1 MKLVTAEGMRNL
13 EAAAMATGRTAQQLM
28 EEAGLA
34 LAQEAWMLLGTL
46 EGRRIVVLA
55 GPGNNGGDGLVA
67 ACHLAEWGADVT
79 AYLPAWLHDT
89 GRLARLRELDV
100 AVVDGRNDPE
110 GTGLAGLL
118 DGASLVL
125 DALLGI
131 GQSRPLDPDGPF
143 ARTLDCLREARGRPG
158 PPQLVA
164 VDLPT
169 GLDADTG
176 AVDPHLVVPDLTVTF
191 GLPKVGMYQWPGSAA
206 IGNVQVIDIG
216 IPAGA
221 VEALDLSLLTANAVR
236 ALVPSRP
243 EDANKGTFGR
253 MLVVGGCGRFSGA
266 VQLAA
271 VSGYRAGAGLVTVA
285 APEGVVDRVAHSLV
299 EATWLAQPAGPDGGL
314 TGEVALALRGGWEAF
329 KSVVFGPG
337 MGDSPGTRAFT
348 WAALPDLAAVAGG
361 VVIDADGL
369 NALAALPDGPGRV
382 PANAILT
389 PHPGEMARLLATTI
403 DDVQRDR
410 IASARAAATKFGC
423 VVVLKGAH
431 TVVAAPTGR
440 TAISP
445 FANPLLATAGS
456 GDVLAGMAGA
466 YLAQGLAPF
475 DAACVAVYLHG
486 AAGESLRAE
495 YGDSGLLARELPDRL
510 PRVARDVRA
519 R

>member
-1 MKLVTAEGMRNL
+1 MKLVTGEGMRAL
-13 EAAAMATGRTAQQLM
+13 EAAAMATGRTGQQLM

-55 GPGNNGGDGLVA
+55 GPGDNGGDGLVA
-67 ACHLAEWGADVT
+67 ACHLAEWGADVSV
-79 AYLPAWLHDT
+79 YLPAWLREPE
-89 GRLARLRELDV
+89 RLARPRGLEV
-100 AVVDGRNDPE
+100 TVIDGRDDPDCS
-110 GTGLAGLL
+110 GLAALL
-118 DGASLVL
+118 DSASLVM
-125 DALLGI
+125 DALFGI
-131 GQSRPLDPDGPF
+131 GQSRALDPTGPF
-143 ARTLDCLREARGRPG
+143 ARTLDCLRDARRRPG

-169 GLDADTG
+169 GLDPDTG
-176 AVDPHLVVPDLTVTF
+176 AVDDHLVAPDLTVTF
-191 GLPKVGMYQWPGSAA
+191 GLPKVGMYQWPGSAVV
-206 IGNVQVIDIG
+206 GNVQVIDIG
-216 IPAGA
+216 IPAEA
-221 VEALDLSLLTANAVR
+221 VEALDLSLLTANTAR
-236 ALVPSRP
+236 SLLPARP
-243 EDANKGTFGR
+243 EDAHKGTFGR
-253 MLVVGGCGRFSGA
+253 MLVAGGCGRFSGA

-271 VSGYRAGAGLVTVA
+271 LAGYRAGAGLVTVA
-285 APEGVVDRVAHSLV
+285 APEGVIDRVAPSLV

-314 TGEVALALRGGWEAF
+314 TDRAAIALRGHWDAF
-329 KSVVFGPG
+329 QSVVFGPG

-348 WAALPDLAAVAGG
+348 WAVLPDLVSVPGG

-369 NALAALPDGPGRV
+369 NTLAALPDGPGRV
-382 PANAILT
+382 PGNAILT
-389 PHPGEMARLLATTI
+389 PHPAEMARLLATTI
-403 DDVQRDR
+403 EDVQRDR
-410 IASARAAATKFGC
+410 IAAARAAAVRYGC

-440 TAISP
+440 TAVAP

-475 DAACVAVYLHG
+475 NAACLAVYLHG

-495 YGDSGLLARELPDRL
+495 YGDSGLLARELADRL
-510 PRVARDVRA
+510 PRVVRDVRA

>member
-1 MKLVTAEGMRNL
+1 VKLVTGEGMRAL
-13 EAAAMATGRTAQQLM
+13 EAAAMARGRTAQQLM

-55 GPGNNGGDGLVA
+55 GPGDNGGDGLVA

-79 AYLPAWLHDT
+79 VYLPAWLRDPE
-89 GRLARLRELDV
+89 RLARPRGLDV
-100 AVVDGRNDPE
+100 AVVDGRDDPD
-110 GTGLAGLL
+110 GTGLAALL
-118 DGASLVL
+118 DGASLVM

-131 GQSRPLDPDGPF
+131 GQSRPLDADGPF
-143 ARTLDCLREARGRPG
+143 ARALDRLREARGRPG

-176 AVDPHLVVPDLTVTF
+176 AVDARLVVPDLTVTF

-206 IGNVQVIDIG
+206 IGTVQVIDLG
-216 IPAGA
+216 IPAEA
-221 VEALDLSLLTANAVR
+221 VDALDLSLLTANTAR
-236 ALVPSRP
+236 SLLPARP

-253 MLVVGGCGRFSGA
+253 MLVAGGCGRFSGA

-271 VSGYRAGAGLVTVA
+271 VAGYRAGAGLVTVA
-285 APEGVVDRVAHSLV
+285 APEGVIDRVAPSLV
-299 EATWLAQPAGPDGGL
+299 EATWLVQPAAPDGGL
-314 TGEVALALRGGWEAF
+314 SGDAAIALRSHWEAF
-329 KSVVFGPG
+329 QSVVFGPG

-369 NALAALPDGPGRV
+369 NALAALPDGPERV

-389 PHPGEMARLLATTI
+389 PHPGEMARLLATTVEE
-403 DDVQRDR
+403 VQCDR
-410 IASARAAATKFGC
+410 IAAARTAATRFGC

-440 TAISP
+440 TAIAP

-466 YLAQGLAPF
+466 YLAQGLLPF
-475 DAACVAVYLHG
+475 DAACLAVYLHG
-486 AAGESLRAE
+486 AAGESLRPE
-495 YGDSGLLARELPDRL
+495 YGESGLLARELAERL
-510 PRVARDVRA
+510 PRVVRDVRA